1 MKTVET
7 EYEPCFF
14 IKVALTFVAIVPGNL
29 CMDTCK
35 CFIVVFL
42 MLTDVFF
49 ERQALNESS

>member
-1 MKTVET
+1 MTVET

-14 IKVALTFVAIVPGNL
+14 IKVALTFVAIVPGNF